1 VTIPAVRRRLEAA
14 LEAELEAAAAA
25 QEAKAREGG

>member
-1 VTIPAVRRRLEAA
+1 VTVSAIRRRLEAA

-25 QEAKAREGG
+25 QEAREAG

>member
-1 VTIPAVRRRLEAA
+1 MTIPAVRRRLEAA
-14 LEAELEAAAAA
+14 LGRAEAAAAA